1 MRTRPST
8 PQRRPARIM
17 KNEAKAW
24 LAEAAPDAL
33 LADGFEDAILGII
46 ERVGQP
52 AIVIY
57 DREKCIEILE
67 RDMDH
72 DDAVEYFDFNVS
84 GAWVGNGTPGFL
96 VRVPH

>member
-1 MRTRPST
+1 MTDDV
-8 PQRRPARIM
+8 
-17 KNEAKAW
+17 KAW

-33 LADGFEDAILGII
+33 LADGFEDAILGIV

-57 DREKCIEILE
+57 DREKCIEILMADGTDRE
-67 RDMDH
+67 E
-72 DDAVEYFDFNVS
+72 AEEYFEFNTS

-96 VRVPH
+96 VRLPDAR